1 MYVEEQVH
9 VPWETLN
16 VSVSDITYGGRVT
29 DTWDKRAISSILRK
43 YFAPALLEQSY
54 LFTDDGVYYA
64 PDSAGN
70 LQVCCINMYYSF
82 AWLMQCQCWSY

>member
-1 MYVEEQVH
+1 MYVEEQAH

-43 YFAPALLEQSY
+43 YFTPALLEQSY
-54 LFTDDGVYYA
+54 VFTEDGVYYA

-70 LQVCCINMYYSF
+70 LQVNNIFYISQFICLVDLSF
-82 AWLMQCQCWSY
+82 SL